1 MISRRYRYRSWSWIY
16 HEYVADLVGGSE
28 YYVFV
33 EEVGPANPEGMMR
46 PDEKPFDENIMVEEL
61 SDRSWRIRAS
71 GIDAAK
77 FRESAGAFEEL
88 DHDNVTDGER
98 RRRKDQLNEVF
109 GEQPLPI
116 FDLYLGPKDAD
127 YQYLRGILVPGAWYW
142 VVVRKW
148 SPEEDALPIFV
159 GAPELPDSPYMPG
172 ALGYVDAVPLPFE
185 YRLRDIF
192 SLVHIS
198 DAEFGEETGGE
209 GEPLPPDPDVGPEL
223 SRWEQPA
230 RQLYRT
236 PQAFKSAGD

>member
-1 MISRRYRYRSWSWIY
+1 MISMRYHYLSWPWRFQ
-16 HEYVADLVGGSE
+16 EYVAEHLGGSE

-33 EEVGPANPEGMMR
+33 EEVGPANPEGMMG
-46 PDEKPFDENIMVEEL
+46 PDEKPFDKNIMVEEL

-77 FRESAGAFEEL
+77 FRESADTFEEL

-116 FDLYLGPKDAD
+116 LDLYLGAKDTD
-127 YQYLRGILVPGAWYW
+127 YQYLRDILVPGAWYW
-142 VVVRKW
+142 VAVRKR
-148 SPEEDALPIFV
+148 SPGEDALPIFV
-159 GAPELPDSPYMPG
+159 GAPELPGGPYMPG
-172 ALGYVDAVPLPFE
+172 ALEFVDAVPLPIE

-209 GEPLPPDPDVGPEL
+209 GEPLPPEPDAGPEL
-223 SRWEQPA
+223 GRWEQPG
-230 RQLYRT
+230 RRLYLP
-236 PQAFKSAGD
+236 PQAVKSAGN

>member
-1 MISRRYRYRSWSWIY
+1 MISMRYHYPWWPWELHKHI
-16 HEYVADLVGGSE
+16 ADRVGGSE

-33 EEVGPANPEGMMR
+33 EEAGPANPEGLMG
-46 PDEKPFDENIMVEEL
+46 PDENPIDKNVFVEEL
-61 SDRSWRIRAS
+61 SHRSWRIRAS

-77 FRESAGAFEEL
+77 FRQSADTFEEL

-98 RRRKDQLNEVF
+98 RRRRDQLNEVF

-127 YQYLRGILVPGAWYW
+127 YQYLRDILVPGAWYW
-142 VVVRKW
+142 VVVRQW
-148 SPEEDALPIFV
+148 SPGEFALPIFV
-159 GAPELPDSPYMPG
+159 GAPELPGGLYMPG
-172 ALGYVDAVPLPFE
+172 ALELVDAVPLPIE

-209 GEPLPPDPDVGPEL
+209 GEPLPPEPDGPEL
-223 SRWEQPA
+223 GHWEQPA
-230 RQLYRT
+230 RQLYLT
-236 PQAFKSAGD
+236 PQALKSAGN